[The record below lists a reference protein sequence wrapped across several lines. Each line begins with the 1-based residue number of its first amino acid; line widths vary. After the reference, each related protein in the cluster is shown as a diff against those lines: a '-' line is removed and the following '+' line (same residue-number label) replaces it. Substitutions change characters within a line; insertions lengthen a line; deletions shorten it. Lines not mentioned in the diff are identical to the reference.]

1 MQQETLFFYDMM
13 LYHWVPDVS
22 KEHSPRLHSFKM
34 SETVYPSDTHR
45 IPEEWGPQPHRHE
58 NLTYHNTN
66 QSWVNLLF
74 PNRFTKLWKKKR
86 YKHKYQQQLS
96 FLRQRHNQQSC
107 SVTDESLLWL
117 ALRFHN
123 SQSRKKLSPV
133 PTQGACVYMCVSV
146 VSFHG
151 STM

>member
-1 MQQETLFFYDMM
+1 MIWCCITGFLTFPKNTVRDCIPSKCRKLSTQVTLIVFQKNGVLNHTAMKT
-13 LYHWVPDVS
+13 S
-22 KEHSPRLHSFKM
+22 
-34 SETVYPSDTHR
+34 R
-45 IPEEWGPQPHRHE
+45 ITIQISLG
-58 NLTYHNTN
+58 
-66 QSWVNLLF
+66 VNLLF
-74 PNRFTKLWKKKR
+74 PNRFTKLWKKKC

-133 PTQGACVYMCVSV
+133 PTQGARVYMCVSV